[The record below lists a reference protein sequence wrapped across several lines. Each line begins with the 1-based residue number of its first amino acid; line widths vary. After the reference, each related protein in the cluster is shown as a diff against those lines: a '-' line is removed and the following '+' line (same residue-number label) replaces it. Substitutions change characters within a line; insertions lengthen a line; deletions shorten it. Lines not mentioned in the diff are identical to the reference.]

1 MYAALSF
8 SLILSALPLFAAT
21 VRPIADVHRTARPGD
36 RVEIQGTVTGIGGYF
51 ANLHDGTAGI
61 SVYDKVRYVFCATG
75 DVLRI
80 SGTVGQTGG
89 GLLHVM
95 TGTCAKVG
103 TDPDAARPVAL
114 TPGELANAKG
124 LAYRAVSVR
133 GVVADAFRDENDPSW
148 VFLFFSPLEDR
159 IAAAIH
165 DPAQSLRFRTYLDA
179 EVEVYGNYEQGTS
192 SARPHL
198 GPYVQTFFTNTI
210 KVLKPANA
218 DLSSIPAFAERTAS
232 GRRTALGDGH
242 RRRLSGTVLAT
253 YGDDAFFLKTDS
265 DLRVRIHLVPGLPL
279 PAPSTGVT
287 VAGFPCPSLF
297 FTEFVNALCRT
308 EAAAPADSDAPVDV
322 TPTELLFDGQN
333 RRRLKYQMDGRL
345 IRIRGTVIAV
355 STRDTGRRDLL
366 LLCDSETV
374 KAEIRD
380 FPLPQLGAL
389 VEVTGICRF
398 VGLAN
403 ESLSGSRRLSGFSVL
418 PRTPDDIRVLKEPP
432 WWTPTRAWAAAG
444 ILLALALAALVGNL
458 SLRKL
463 VARKGQALAKES
475 LARLR
480 ADLRTDER
488 MALAVELHDTLAQ
501 NLTGVSLQ
509 LDGVDEAHRMGS
521 PRLGPLIE
529 KARRA
534 LGACCVELR
543 NCLYDLRNDAFDSHD
558 VSEAVRKAICPHL
571 GAATAD
577 VALDLPRA
585 RLSDSTLHAL
595 LCIVRELTVNAVR
608 HGRARHLAISG
619 AAAANALTLSVRDD
633 GCGFDP
639 ATRNGPD
646 DGHFGLQGVR
656 ERLDRIGGLLDI
668 RSSPGNGTTV
678 TITIKP

>member
-1 MYAALSF
+1 MRFALASF
-8 SLILSALPLFAAT
+8 ILSALPLFAAAA
-21 VRPIADVHRTARPGD
+21 VRPIADVRRTARPGD

-61 SVYDKVRYVFCATG
+61 SVYDKVRYVFCSTG

-114 TPGELANAKG
+114 TPGELADAKG
-124 LAYRAVSVR
+124 LAYRAVSIR

-148 VFLFFSPLEDR
+148 AFLFFSPLEDH

-165 DPAQSLRFRTYLDA
+165 DPAQHLRLQTFLDA

-198 GPYVQTFFTNTI
+198 GPYVQTFFTNTVQI
-210 KVLKPANA
+210 LKLANTDPSA
-218 DLSSIPAFAERTAS
+218 APAFAAHTS
-232 GRRTALGDGH
+232 PDTHPSDDGH
-242 RRRLSGTVLAT
+242 RRRLSGVVLAT
-253 YGDDAFFLKTDS
+253 YGDDAFILKTDEN
-265 DLRVRIHLVPGLPL
+265 LRVRIHLVPGLPL
-279 PAPSTGVT
+279 PAPGTGVT
-287 VAGFPCPSLF
+287 VAGFPCPNLF
-297 FTEFVNALCRT
+297 FTEFANAIYRR
-308 EAAAPADSDAPVDV
+308 EAVPCLTPDTPTAV
-322 TPTELLFDGQN
+322 TPAELLLDKQN
-333 RRRLKYQMDGRL
+333 RRMFKYQMDGRL
-345 IRIRGTVIAV
+345 IRLRGSVIAV
-355 STRDTGRRDLL
+355 STHDSGRHDLH
-366 LLCDSETV
+366 LLCGSETV
-374 KAEIRD
+374 RAEARD
-380 FPLPQLGAL
+380 FPLPQLGSV

-398 VGLAN
+398 LVEDGN
-403 ESLSGSRRLSGFSVL
+403 VSGSRRLSGFSVL
-418 PRTPDDIRVLKEPP
+418 PRTHDDIRVLKEPP

-475 LARLR
+475 LSRLR

-521 PRLGPLIE
+521 PRLGSLIE

-558 VSEAVRKAICPHL
+558 ISEAVRKAICPHL
-571 GAATAD
+571 GTATAD

-585 RLSDSTLHAL
+585 HLSDSTLHAL